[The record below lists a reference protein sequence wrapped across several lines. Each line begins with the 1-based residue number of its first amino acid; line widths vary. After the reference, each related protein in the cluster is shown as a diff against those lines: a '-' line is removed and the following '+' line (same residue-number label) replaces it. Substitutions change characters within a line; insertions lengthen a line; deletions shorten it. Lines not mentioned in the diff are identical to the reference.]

1 MKSQLEKTQNAEDVT
16 TTGLVI
22 RFILSFAI
30 MAAIF
35 FGTAG
40 TLNWP
45 EAWAYIL
52 LQMSISTAMTLW
64 MKQHD
69 PELLKS
75 RMSYLKPSLQNR
87 DKLFALLCILLFIPY
102 LLLPGLD
109 AVRYGW
115 STVPLPVQLAGFAG
129 FLYSMWLIF
138 RVLQENSFAS
148 PIVEVRKERGHTVID
163 TGPYAYVRHPMY
175 SGFIIYMI
183 CLPLALGSLWTILIG
198 ILISLSFLIRIF
210 FEEKTLHAELEGY
223 TAYCE
228 RVRFRLIPGLW

>member
-1 MKSQLEKTQNAEDVT
+1 MNSLLEKILNAEDVT
-16 TTGLVI
+16 TIGLVI
-22 RFILSFAI
+22 RFILAFAI
-30 MAAIF
+30 MAVIF

-52 LQMSISTAMTLW
+52 LQLLISTAMTAWL
-64 MKQHD
+64 KQHD
-69 PELLKS
+69 PELMKS
-75 RMSYLKPSLQNR
+75 RMSFLKPTLQNR
-87 DKLFALLCILLFIPY
+87 DKLFAMLCILLFIPY

-115 STVPLPVQLAGFAG
+115 SAIPLPVQLAGFAG
-129 FLYSMWLIF
+129 FLWSMWLIF
-138 RVLQENSFAS
+138 RTMQENSFAS
-148 PIVEVRKERGHTVID
+148 PIVEVQKERGHKVID

-175 SGFIIYMI
+175 SGFIVYMI
-183 CLPLALGSLWTILIG
+183 CLPLALGSLWTILIA
-198 ILISLSFLIRIF
+198 ILISLSLLIRIF

-228 RVRFRLIPGLW
+228 CVRFRLVPGVW